1 MEDKRTYIDDL
12 FREEL
17 GGYREQPDPDVW
29 NKLEKRLDEGRG
41 KKRILIWWVTALA
54 LLVAVSS
61 LLLTGAFTRSNHAT
75 TVADATIHHAAV
87 SNAPI
92 THATINNTATPG
104 NPSAVAVPA
113 PQRIEHKNR
122 NKQNTPALPVTK
134 QQTLA
139 HAKTTTPAITS
150 PNEPVDV
157 ITTPAEIATPSPVST
172 TYRQT
177 NTDAPSTTTPQAVST
192 APVPAS
198 GNTAG
203 DMFDNLPLPTAGAP
217 KKQQTVQIDISKYEP
232 LITRSNRN
240 AANMVA
246 ASGKQLPPM
255 TSKTQGYEAIPSA
268 AATIE
273 TAIAP
278 QAAPQAEKQTETQDS
293 KPVATTTPATT
304 AAPAPQEVIADTGR
318 KRNPIKW
325 DYGVKTGYEISTNKY
340 SAGNGILGVYLQANI
355 NKRIAVIM
363 QPTAKY
369 ASLKRTTLDN
379 ATPYYD
385 VKNNSTTALH
395 IISPEGADIYGN
407 PIYNIIRRYFYAQQ
421 YDSISVTK
429 TIRPKQYF
437 EFELPVL
444 LQYRF
449 TKQLSIN
456 AGISANFSKLVQID
470 RDEQRFAG
478 KMRYDTLVFAQ
489 VNESSPAP
497 TIPGIETRI
506 NYNYSPYKD
515 FAASEKLNAD
525 GSPIRFNYMLG
536 VNYALRNGLSFD
548 VLMISMLNNANYIPD
563 ERVRSIYKRPYIRIG
578 VTYKLNKK

>member
-1 MEDKRTYIDDL
+1 MEDKHKYIDDL

-61 LLLTGAFTRSNHAT
+61 LLLTGAFNRGNHAT
-75 TVADATIHHAAV
+75 TIAEAPVQQAVV
-87 SNAPI
+87 SNTTPAPI
-92 THATINNTATPG
+92 SHTVVNNTATPG

-122 NKQNTPALPVTK
+122 NKQNTPALPVTR

-139 HAKTTTPAITS
+139 HAKTTTPAIAT
-150 PNEPVDV
+150 PDQPLAA
-157 ITTPAEIATPSPVST
+157 ITTPADIATQSSVST

-177 NTDAPSTTTPQAVST
+177 NTDAPSTTVPQAVGS

-198 GNTAG
+198 GTAAG
-203 DMFDNLPLPTAGAP
+203 DFFDNLPLPTAGAP
-217 KKQQTVQIDISKYEP
+217 KKQPTVQIDISKYEP

-246 ASGKQLPPM
+246 ASGKQMPPIAAG
-255 TSKTQGYEAIPSA
+255 KQQAYEAIAPA
-268 AATIE
+268 AKTTE
-273 TAIAP
+273 TPIAP
-278 QAAPQAEKQTETQDS
+278 QAALQDEKPIETQ
-293 KPVATTTPATT
+293 A
-304 AAPAPQEVIADTGR
+304 AAPATAPAPEEAAADTGR

-355 NKRIAVIM
+355 NKRIAVIL

-395 IISPEGADIYGN
+395 IITPEGADIHGN

-478 KMRYDTLVFAQ
+478 KMCYDTLVFAQ

-497 TIPGIETRI
+497 VIPGIETRI

-515 FAASEKLNAD
+515 FASSEKLNAD
-525 GSPIRFNYMLG
+525 GNPVRFNYMLG